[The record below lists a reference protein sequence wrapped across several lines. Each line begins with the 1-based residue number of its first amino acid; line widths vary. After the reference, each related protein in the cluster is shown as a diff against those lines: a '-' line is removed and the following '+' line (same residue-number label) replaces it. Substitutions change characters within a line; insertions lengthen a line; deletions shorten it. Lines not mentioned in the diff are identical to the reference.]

1 MSTALLN
8 GTRCTSAEVH
18 IPAHGAWWA
27 SASLDTEATLSG
39 QVTLTIADLTLI
51 GTVVSGGPSKGR
63 SHYRIVGGK
72 GGWSSVVPA
81 VHYSNDAGVKYSK
94 VLDDLARAAGE
105 TLTDIPTGTVGTA
118 WTRPAD
124 PASRVLELLFP
135 KQWYVDETGVTHIGA
150 RSSAP
155 LATKATIVTTDP
167 ARGTVVL
174 AADSIATILPG
185 VVVEGFTA
193 VDVLHEVSSDGLRST
208 IWGEGRSA
216 GSRRLAALK
225 ALVLG
230 FVPDLKFRGVY
241 EYRVVQQG
249 FGDGGPGRCDLQSV
263 RVSLGMPDLRRVLTR
278 PGVAGANALLALGS
292 RVLVAFV
299 NADPARPVIVGFED
313 PESNGFVPDTLNLCD
328 AGGRVLR
335 AGDKIKIAGV
345 NPGAGVDE
353 VLINFATSIVT
364 EGDPGTGYSRVKA

>member
-1 MSTALLN
+1 MSTATLQ

-18 IPAHGAWWA
+18 IPKHGLWWA
-27 SASLDTEATLSG
+27 SASLDAEVTLSG
-39 QVTLTIADLTLI
+39 VVTLTIADLTLT
-51 GTVVSGGPSKGR
+51 GTIVSGGPSKGR
-63 SHYRIVGGK
+63 SHYRIVAGK
-72 GGWSSVVPA
+72 GGWSSTVPA
-81 VHYSNDAGVKYSK
+81 VHYTNDAGVKYSK

-105 TLTDIPTGTVGTA
+105 TITDIPTGTVGTA
-118 WTRPAD
+118 WVRPSD

-135 KQWYVDETGVTHIGA
+135 KNWYVDEAGVTHIGA
-150 RSSAP
+150 RTSAA

-167 ARGTVVL
+167 ARGVVVL

-185 VVVEGFTA
+185 VTVEGLEA
-193 VDVLHEVSSDGLRST
+193 VDVLHEVTADGLRST

-241 EYRVVQQG
+241 EYRVVLQG
-249 FGDGGPGRCDLQSV
+249 GIVGPPGRCDLQAV
-263 RVSLGMPDLRRVLTR
+263 RVSLGMPDLRRVAIR
-278 PGVAGANALLALGS
+278 PGVPGANAKLALGS

-313 PESNGFVPDTLNLCD
+313 PESDGFVPDRLDLCD
-328 AGGRVLR
+328 AGGRVIR
-335 AGDKIKIAGV
+335 DGEVVAISDSV
-345 NPGAGVDE
+345 NPIELGVIT
-353 VLINFATSIVT
+353 LHSTMVT
-364 EGDPGTGYSRVKA
+364 EGAPGVGYSRVKA